1 MVPRSP
7 VHFPAPCPN
16 TSPPRPSSPCCLAPS
31 GDLQRLQSAL
41 AASGTVA
48 LAALQAN
55 TYRLPQSLQQTT
67 RWNDALAAA
76 SAGGAGAQAYLTVM
90 PGGL

>member
-1 MVPRSP
+1 MPRHPPST
-7 VHFPAPCPN
+7 PA
-16 TSPPRPSSPCCLAPS
+16 

-55 TYRLPQSLQQTT
+55 TYRLPQSLQQTN
-67 RWNDALAAA
+67 RWNDALQSSSAA
-76 SAGGAGAQAYLTVM
+76 GGAQAYLTVM
-90 PGGL
+90 PTGL